1 MVNKHAHYHRKSH
14 HQNPNRHISANQ
26 PQAFVNHRREHA
38 SRLLQLYSDPDPRS
52 SFDEYLEL
60 SSGGTTSG
68 TGGGTST
75 TGLAS
80 PLLVHM
86 HARGAVTDYAPA
98 TSDEDEDEDDEA
110 FYQRPSYPANAAYK
124 NRHSC
129 AIRSFCILR
138 DTSFYHLIGSLC
150 CFAHHFVGFPSAF
163 QLVYMFLLA
172 GDVIWV
178 ANLVVIYF
186 C

>member
-1 MVNKHAHYHRKSH
+1 MVSSNKHAHYYRKLH
-14 HQNPNRHISANQ
+14 HQNPNRHISSSSANQ
-26 PQAFVNHRREHA
+26 PLPIVKDRREHA

-68 TGGGTST
+68 TGGGTGGT

-80 PLLVHM
+80 PLPVHM

-138 DTSFYHLIGSLC
+138 HLFSPFDWLPLLLCSSFCWFSLC
-150 CFAHHFVGFPSAF
+150 FPISFLCFFSC
-163 QLVYMFLLA
+163 
-172 GDVIWV
+172 W
-178 ANLVVIYF
+178 
-186 C
+186 